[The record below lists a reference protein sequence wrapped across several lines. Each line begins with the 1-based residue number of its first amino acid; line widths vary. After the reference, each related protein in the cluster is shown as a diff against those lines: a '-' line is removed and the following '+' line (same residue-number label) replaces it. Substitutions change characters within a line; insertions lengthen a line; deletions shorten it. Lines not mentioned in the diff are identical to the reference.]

1 MATYEEFQ
9 AALKIVNEYKSQ
21 TEKLYK
27 EVVQKV
33 DNISKHA
40 NVQAET
46 KIIDT
51 GLTSQLKYSLMGYD
65 HLYNTGYWPDGKVS
79 DLAEISISKFIKQ
92 RNVGNKRLNEL
103 LELCFYAGIK
113 LKP

>member
-9 AALKIVNEYKSQ
+9 VALKIVNDYKSQ

-27 EVVQKV
+27 EVVQDV
-33 DNISKHA
+33 NNISKYASVNLDTEIRDLHLS
-40 NVQAET
+40 NHLLFS
-46 KIIDT
+46 II
-51 GLTSQLKYSLMGYD
+51 GYGK
-65 HLYNTGYWPDGKVS
+65 LYNIEYWRDTKVS
-79 DLAEISISKFIKQ
+79 ELSEISISKFIKQ

-103 LELCFYAGIK
+103 LELCFYVGIK